1 MQMQIQNGK
10 QNELW
15 QLDQFY
21 GWKIY
26 SNLWPINY
34 QRYKVFIMKNAV
46 AIELHVDISREENE
60 WKHTEKTVKT
70 WKKAS
75 GVDILF
81 LFFWWYVSERSIF
94 N

>member
-1 MQMQIQNGK
+1 
-10 QNELW
+10 
-15 QLDQFY
+15 
-21 GWKIY
+21 
-26 SNLWPINY
+26 
-34 QRYKVFIMKNAV
+34 MKNAV

-81 LFFWWYVSERSIF
+81 LFSW
-94 N
+94 